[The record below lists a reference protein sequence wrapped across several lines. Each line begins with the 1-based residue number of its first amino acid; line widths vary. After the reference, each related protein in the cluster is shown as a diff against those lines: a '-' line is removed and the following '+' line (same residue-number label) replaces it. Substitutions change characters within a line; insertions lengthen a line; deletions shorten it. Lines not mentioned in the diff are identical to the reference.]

1 HAFTNHTCSSFAGV
15 LFYCISPAKEHAL
28 CLQMAL
34 SCNANV
40 NNVSNSGKPLL
51 VFSCENAKDCEDLC
65 ISILEKGADPN
76 TIDQNPDLLDQEGR
90 CAAHFAAEGGFLEVI
105 PWHSEFAQNF
115 PLFNLQQSNGHKA
128 ALKEIKKKQRKCI
141 AFETAEGLDKPVE
154 NISVENFVS
163 SLQAHQAPVSNEN
176 LQRIILEHD
185 KNRESVINVNY
196 FFKGLKYLQKAFVI
210 SSYAPKQ
217 AKKGKGGKEKKS
229 GKSASSL
236 PICTMPPE
244 QISIREDSGLP
255 NYMIENYQPF
265 TDTKRF
271 NPDRPPIHPIE
282 NDLAWYIDEPEK
294 IYTNINYWV
303 KTGDLESLSLAFTQ
317 QVPVDVKE
325 QFFKTPLMTACRCGN
340 CQVAKFLWTPLHHD
354 CHAGRVDITIMLVQ
368 SGAVVDAVAMNGA
381 TPLMRAIESCRFSCA
396 EYLIKAG
403 ANVMAKNK
411 RGAGFDIEIL
421 F

>member
-1 HAFTNHTCSSFAGV
+1 KETLSYGLQTKGHYVTLFRTGAGERLSFREWE
-15 LFYCISPAKEHAL
+15 S
-28 CLQMAL
+28 MAL

-76 TIDQNPDLLDQEGR
+76 AIDQLVRAILQKGGNPDLLDQEGR

-105 PWHSEFAQNF
+105 PWHSEFAQNL
-115 PLFNLQQSNGHKA
+115 PLFNLQQSNGRKA
-128 ALKEIKKKQRKCI
+128 ALKEIKK
-141 AFETAEGLDKPVE
+141 AEKMHVKLSAPDAGLDKPVE
-154 NISVENFVS
+154 NISVENYVS
-163 SLQAHQAPVSNEN
+163 SLQAHQAVVSNEN
-176 LQRIILEHD
+176 LQRIIMEHD

-196 FFKGLKYLQKAFVI
+196 FFKGLKCLQKAFVI

-217 AKKGKGGKEKKS
+217 AKRGKGGKEKKS

-236 PICTMPPE
+236 PICIMPPE

-265 TDTKRF
+265 TDTKCF

-294 IYTNINYWV
+294 IYTNINYCV

-317 QVPVDVKE
+317 QVPVDVKD

-340 CQVAKFLWTPLHHD
+340 YQVAKFL
-354 CHAGRVDITIMLVQ
+354 
-368 SGAVVDAVAMNGA
+368 
-381 TPLMRAIESCRFSCA
+381 
-396 EYLIKAG
+396 
-403 ANVMAKNK
+403 
-411 RGAGFDIEIL
+411 
-421 F
+421 

>member
-1 HAFTNHTCSSFAGV
+1 MHV
-15 LFYCISPAKEHAL
+15 K
-28 CLQMAL
+28 L
-34 SCNANV
+34 SA
-40 NNVSNSGKPLL
+40 
-51 VFSCENAKDCEDLC
+51 
-65 ISILEKGADPN
+65 
-76 TIDQNPDLLDQEGR
+76 PD
-90 CAAHFAAEGGFLEVI
+90 A
-105 PWHSEFAQNF
+105 
-115 PLFNLQQSNGHKA
+115 
-128 ALKEIKKKQRKCI
+128 
-141 AFETAEGLDKPVE
+141 GLDKPVE

-411 RGAGFDIEIL
+411 REQNCLDIAINYGDARIIGLLMAKFNRKDKERKPEPTLKTPFSAQEKMGIRSPARSVSAAVKKDL
-421 F
+421 RDNFIVKNPKFTIRSGTNKSDISFVPKTLWGRHLTNSPQHTKKKGTL